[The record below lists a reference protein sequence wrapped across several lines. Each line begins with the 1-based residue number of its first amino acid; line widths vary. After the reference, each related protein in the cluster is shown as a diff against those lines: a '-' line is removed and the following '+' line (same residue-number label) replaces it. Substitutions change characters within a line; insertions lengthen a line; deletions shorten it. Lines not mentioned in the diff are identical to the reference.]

1 MNARQIKKKLKQKI
15 NMLEADNNLMRKI
28 IADSSTMQE
37 LYDRFNKPV
46 NVRHTT
52 MEFQE
57 YKVKRKLPLF
67 IADKNDAM
75 KYAKRALAQDILEGI
90 KDNISY
96 EVYDEYMTPTIT
108 ASIFVGRK
116 D

>member
-1 MNARQIKKKLKQKI
+1 MNTRQMKKCLKKRI
-15 NMLEADNNLMRKI
+15 NRLKSDNDLMRRI
-28 IADSSTMQE
+28 IADRPKMQE
-37 LYDRFNKPV
+37 LYDLFN
-46 NVRHTT
+46 NLLDVRHTT
-52 MEFQE
+52 MDFQE

-75 KYAKRALAQDILEGI
+75 KYAKRALAQDILESI

-96 EVYDEYMTPTIT
+96 EVDAECMTPTIT

-116 D
+116 